1 MMFDLTGR
9 TALITGSGRGVG
21 AGIARALSAQGA
33 NVAINDYFA
42 DRADELVAELTK
54 QGVKA
59 VAVPF
64 DVTDMDA
71 VRTGIAKIET
81 TLGPVDILINNVGTL
96 PHGMLPTPF
105 LKTPVEDWSKH
116 VDNNLYGTLNCC
128 KCVVES
134 MGERGWGRIIAIS
147 SDAGRVGHYGSTVY
161 GAAKAAMEGLMR
173 SLAKELGRKG
183 VTANSIVLGLIDTVP
198 EDFSKGAEKYFS
210 TGRIGTPADIGAA
223 AVYLASEEAS
233 WVTGHSLV
241 VNGGFFGA

>member
-1 MMFDLTGR
+1 MFDLTGK
-9 TALITGSGRGVG
+9 TALVTGSGRGVG

-33 NVAINDYFA
+33 SVAINDYFPE
-42 DRADELVAELTK
+42 RAEEFVAELTA

-59 VAVPF
+59 VAAPF

-71 VRTGIAKIET
+71 VKAGIAHIEA
-81 TLGPVDILINNVGTL
+81 TLGPVDILVNNVGTL
-96 PHGMLPTPF
+96 PHGMMPTPF
-105 LKTPVEDWSKH
+105 LKTPIEDWSKH

-128 KCVVES
+128 RFVVGGMS
-134 MGERGWGRIIAIS
+134 ERGWGRIIAIS
-147 SDAGRVGHYGSTVY
+147 SDAGRVGHFGSTVY

-198 EDFSKGAEKYFS
+198 EDFSKGAEKYFA

-233 WVTGHSLV
+233 
-241 VNGGFFGA
+241 

>member
-1 MMFDLTGR
+1 MFDLTGK

-33 NVAINDYFA
+33 RIAINDYFPE
-42 DRADELVAELTK
+42 RADEMVAELQA
-54 QGVKA
+54 QGVTA
-59 VAVPF
+59 LSAPF

-71 VRTGIAKIET
+71 VKAGIAHIEAN
-81 TLGPVDILINNVGTL
+81 LGAVDILVNNVGTL

-105 LKTPVEDWSKH
+105 LETPEEDWPKH
-116 VDNNLYGTLNCC
+116 VNNNLYGTLNCC
-128 KCVVES
+128 KCVAQS
-134 MGERGWGRIIAIS
+134 MNERGWGRIIAIS
-147 SDAGRVGHYGSTVY
+147 SDAGRVGHFGSTVY

-173 SLAKELGRKG
+173 TLAKELGPNG

-198 EDFSKGAEKYFS
+198 DEFSKGAEKYFS

-223 AVYLASEEAS
+223 AAYLASEEAG

-241 VNGGFFGA
+241 VNGGFIGA

>member
-1 MMFDLTGR
+1 MFDLTGK

-33 NVAINDYFA
+33 QIAINDYFPE
-42 DRADELVAELTK
+42 RADEMVAELQA

-59 VAVPF
+59 VSAPF

-71 VRTGIAKIET
+71 VKAGVAHIEAN
-81 TLGPVDILINNVGTL
+81 LGPVDILVNNVGTL
-96 PHGMLPTPF
+96 PHGMMPTPF
-105 LKTPVEDWSKH
+105 LETPVEDWPKH

-128 KCVVES
+128 RCVAES
-134 MGERGWGRIIAIS
+134 MSERGWGRIIAIS
-147 SDAGRVGHYGSTVY
+147 SDAGRVGHFGSTVY

-173 SLAKELGRKG
+173 TLAKELGPNG

-198 EDFSKGAEKYFS
+198 AEFSEGAEKYFS

-223 AVYLASEEAS
+223 AAYLASEEAG

-241 VNGGFFGA
+241 VNGGFVGA

>member
-1 MMFDLTGR
+1 MFDLTGK

-33 NVAINDYFA
+33 SVAINDYFPE
-42 DRADELVAELTK
+42 RADELVAELK
-54 QGVKA
+54 AQGVTA
-59 VAVPF
+59 MAVPF
-64 DVTDMDA
+64 DVTDMAA
-71 VRTGIAKIET
+71 VQAGIAQVEA
-81 TLGPVDILINNVGTL
+81 TLGPVDILVNNVGTL
-96 PHGMLPTPF
+96 PHGMMPTPF
-105 LKTPVEDWSKH
+105 LKAPVEEWSKH

-128 KCVVES
+128 KCVAAS
-134 MGERGWGRIIAIS
+134 MSERGWGRIIAIS
-147 SDAGRVGHYGSTVY
+147 SDAARVGHYGSTVY

-173 SLAKELGRKG
+173 TLAKELGRKG

-223 AVYLASEEAS
+223 AVYLASEEAG